1 MSGTKNIEVVILK
14 LLSEHGEVS
23 IRSIARAGGF
33 SETND
38 TDRKAIRRRLLSM
51 EEQNQIV
58 PKGAGRSRV
67 YVNATQVSQ
76 TAPVETVALN
86 ETLLEAVC
94 SRLRFTK
101 YLLR

>member
-1 MSGTKNIEVVILK
+1 MPGVKNIEELILK
-14 LLSEHGEVS
+14 LLSEQGEVS

-38 TDRKAIRRRLLSM
+38 TNRKAIRRGLLSM

-67 YVNATQVSQ
+67 
-76 TAPVETVALN
+76 
-86 ETLLEAVC
+86 
-94 SRLRFTK
+94 
-101 YLLR
+101 